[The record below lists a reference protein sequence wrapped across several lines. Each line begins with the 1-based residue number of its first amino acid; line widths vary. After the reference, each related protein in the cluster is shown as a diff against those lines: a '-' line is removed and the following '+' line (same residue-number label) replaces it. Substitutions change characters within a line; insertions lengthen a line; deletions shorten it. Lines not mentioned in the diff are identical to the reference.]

1 MKISEIAGTTA
12 AAGTEA
18 GAVGTPSSSAGSSFI
33 VAWERYG
40 PNLVDDGK
48 DEIEKAKMTK
58 TRGAVFKRSH
68 LAWPDKAGLV
78 TAALIAVLST
88 IICATV
94 LMAAGSVFYVNSTT
108 RWRSG
113 LSVPSWQLPFPYG
126 SSCAQSTLEPMVP
139 RSAEAVGSG
148 KSSDSRMKSLA
159 DP

>member
-94 LMAAGSVFYVNSTT
+94 LMAAGSVFYVRLN
-108 RWRSG
+108 
-113 LSVPSWQLPFPYG
+113 Y
-126 SSCAQSTLEPMVP
+126 TLAEWAV
-139 RSAEAVGSG
+139 SAE
-148 KSSDSRMKSLA
+148 LA
-159 DP
+159 IALPIWLLMRAIDFGTDGPAQRRGGR